1 MNGPSDHV
9 RVSAAGA
16 IATIVIDR
24 PERRNALSLAI
35 KRDLQAAV
43 ETLSG
48 DPAVRVIL
56 LTGAGNCFVAGTDI
70 AEMAGMTTGDHIA
83 LRTDSVFHALRGCD
97 KLLIAAVEGYALGG
111 GCELALCCDLIVAG
125 EGARFGQPEIRVGI
139 MPGAGGT
146 QAFVR
151 AMGRHRAMKLLLTG
165 EPVAARDA
173 LALGLLSEVV
183 ADGAALAAATELAG
197 QIVAM
202 PPLAVAAIR
211 DLVRK
216 GPDLP
221 FESALAMER
230 QAFVLLFG
238 SEDQKEGMRAFLDK
252 RQPVYHGR

>member
-1 MNGPSDHV
+1 MSGPSDHV
-9 RVSAAGA
+9 RVSAEGA

-35 KRDLQAAV
+35 KRELQAAV

-48 DPAVRVIL
+48 DPTVRVIL

-70 AEMAGMTTGDHIA
+70 AEMVGMTTGDHIA

-197 QIVAM
+197 RIVAM

-221 FESALAMER
+221 LDAALAMER